1 MAGLPGEGGDYSK
14 KTPKHNS
21 IETQRALLKVISKIK
36 VKDAGKDATTTKE
49 IQDLHEA
56 EYMKT
61 TMRRCISFKD
71 LREYKDDNDE
81 FQKMVD
87 EIEEDGEWDKQY
99 NFISE
104 PSSPT

>member
-1 MAGLPGEGGDYSK
+1 
-14 KTPKHNS
+14 
-21 IETQRALLKVISKIK
+21 
-36 VKDAGKDATTTKE
+36 
-49 IQDLHEA
+49 
-56 EYMKT
+56 MKT
-61 TMRRCISFKD
+61 QMRRCISFKD

-104 PSSPT
+104 PSSPTQK

>member
-1 MAGLPGEGGDYSK
+1 MLC
-14 KTPKHNS
+14 
-21 IETQRALLKVISKIK
+21 
-36 VKDAGKDATTTKE
+36 
-49 IQDLHEA
+49 
-56 EYMKT
+56 
-61 TMRRCISFKD
+61 CISFKD
-71 LREYKDDNDE
+71 LKKDLRKYKDDNDE